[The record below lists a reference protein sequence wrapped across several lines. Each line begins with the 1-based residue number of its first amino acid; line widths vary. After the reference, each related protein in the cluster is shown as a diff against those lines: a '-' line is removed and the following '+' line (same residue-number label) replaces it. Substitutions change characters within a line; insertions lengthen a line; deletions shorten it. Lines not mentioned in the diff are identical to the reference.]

1 MRKIIFIVMCVSI
14 FSLYAE
20 NKKVKIVSVEGLVKY
35 EVSEDTWEKVTKN
48 TELKLS
54 TKIKTGL
61 NSSLVIKLSD
71 DKVVKIKAMKKGTID
86 TLSSSKSAGMTGI
99 KIGGTLTQSDV
110 NADDVQERTNISTAS
125 TRASD
130 AVEDLEWEEEE

>member
-1 MRKIIFIVMCVSI
+1 MGK
-14 FSLYAE
+14 
-20 NKKVKIVSVEGLVKY
+20 NKPK
-35 EVSEDTWEKVTKN
+35 T
-48 TELKLS
+48 TELELS
-54 TKIKTGL
+54 TIVKTGL

-71 DKVVKIKAMKKGTID
+71 DNVVKIKAMKKGSIE

-110 NADDVQERTNISTAS
+110 NADDIQERTNISTAS

-130 AVEDLEWEEEE
+130 AVEDLEWEEGE